1 MKKNRELE
9 RHCQNLNHEANPK
22 KFFATFGI
30 IANPLLG
37 EKQSG
42 TQPRPLEDEL
52 GNKGTISQEKADL
65 FANRLQ
71 RIHQEPD
78 FTGFNNEWKNT
89 VNEFI
94 ADNER
99 LYKSQENEKYSQEEN
114 SDDLVLCKEV
124 TLEELDS
131 NLARGKNRSVPGQ
144 DRISYHLI
152 KKLPKESKT
161 DLCRI
166 FPDAIRLG
174 YFPKLWKTALVKM
187 IPKPNKDTK

>member
-1 MKKNRELE
+1 M
-9 RHCQNLNHEANPK
+9 
-22 KFFATFGI
+22 
-30 IANPLLG
+30 
-37 EKQSG
+37 
-42 TQPRPLEDEL
+42 
-52 GNKGTISQEKADL
+52 
-65 FANRLQ
+65 
-71 RIHQEPD
+71 
-78 FTGFNNEWKNT
+78 
-89 VNEFI
+89 
-94 ADNER
+94 
-99 LYKSQENEKYSQEEN
+99 
-114 SDDLVLCKEV
+114 VLCKEV

-187 IPKPNKDTK
+187 IPKPNKDTKYAKSYRPISLLPCIGKLLERILASRLSRFMEENKMFKKSQSGFRRIIGQQNSYFAFRKNPIEHSKTNKQLLLSFWMRKPRSINAGTTVYAIS

>member
-1 MKKNRELE
+1 MTWLY
-9 RHCQNLNHEANPK
+9 
-22 KFFATFGI
+22 
-30 IANPLLG
+30 
-37 EKQSG
+37 
-42 TQPRPLEDEL
+42 
-52 GNKGTISQEKADL
+52 
-65 FANRLQ
+65 
-71 RIHQEPD
+71 
-78 FTGFNNEWKNT
+78 FNNEWKNT

-131 NLARGKNRSVPGQ
+131 NLARCKNRSAPGQ
-144 DRISYHLI
+144 DGISYHLI

-187 IPKPNKDTK
+187 IPKPNKDTKYAKSYRPISLLPCIGKLLERILASRLSSFMEENKMFKKSPSGFRPGLAR